1 MRYRVRLR
9 VNAVQQTLVPTRRA
23 DGVRADLMC
32 AAGAAVLVAAAFSMP
47 FIMGRAWSEHLFAAA
62 APIFGIWEP
71 HIGWGTGPAIL
82 IAALVVLAGPELAR
96 RLPWRPMLLA
106 AWATSVAWTFSLAMI
121 DGWQEGFAGQRLARH
136 EEYLWEA
143 GRVTDIGAML
153 RGFSGRILDYQPDS
167 WATHVSGHPAG
178 ALLTFVVLDRIGLS
192 GGAWAAW
199 VVVLAGCSAA
209 AAVPVALNA
218 LGAPE
223 RARKAV
229 PFLILAPAAV
239 WIGVSADAL
248 FAGVTAW
255 AVALLAIVTRRG
267 ARWPGVALAS
277 GLLFGYGLYLNY
289 GLTLMVVPAGAVLL
303 VRGGR
308 AMLPAVAALIGV
320 ALVVAAF
327 TASGFWWLDGYHL
340 VVQRYYQGIA
350 SERPYSYWVWGN
362 LAATVCA
369 VGLAGAAALHRV
381 VRGVVDPIL
390 GPPEPHH
397 SGASDSHHLSGADS
411 RDSGGADSHRSGGP
425 DSRHLGDVS
434 SRHSGRLLA
443 GIHSGRADFGG
454 SRPNARRDDGVD
466 TRNDGVGVRDGGVG
480 GGTDALDDRID
491 ARDDETGS
499 RGFRVNVRGSAV
511 SWSLRLDRWR
521 SGVDPAALLAAAGL
535 VAILAAD
542 LSGLSKAETERIW
555 LPFDMWLLAGTA
567 LLPTRNVRVWL
578 AVQAL
583 AALSINHLLKTNW

>member
-1 MRYRVRLR
+1 M
-9 VNAVQQTLVPTRRA
+9 QQTLVPTRRA

-32 AAGAAVLVAAAFSMP
+32 AAGAAVLVAAAFSVP
-47 FIMGRAWSEHLFAAA
+47 FIMGRAWSEHLIAAA

-71 HIGWGTGPAIL
+71 HIGWGTGPAIV
-82 IAALVVLAGPELAR
+82 IAVLVVLTGPELAR
-96 RLPWRPMLLA
+96 RLPWRPMLLS
-106 AWATSVAWTFSLAMI
+106 AWAASVAWTFSLAMI
-121 DGWQEGFAGQRLARH
+121 DGWQEGFAGRRLARH

-143 GRVTDIGAML
+143 GRVTDIGGML
-153 RGFSGRILDYQPDS
+153 HGFSGRILDFQPDS

-178 ALLTFVVLDRIGLS
+178 ALLTFVALDRIGLG

-199 VVVLAGCSAA
+199 VVVLAGCSSAV
-209 AAVPVALNA
+209 AVPIALNA
-218 LGAPE
+218 LGSPE

-248 FAGVTAW
+248 FAGVTVW
-255 AVALLAIVTRRG
+255 A
-267 ARWPGVALAS
+267 VALAS

-289 GLTLMVVPAGAVLL
+289 GLTLMVIPAGAVLL
-303 VRGGR
+303 VRGLRGVV
-308 AMLPAVAALIGV
+308 PAVAALIGV

-369 VGLAGAAALHRV
+369 VGLACAAALHRV
-381 VRGVVDPIL
+381 VRGVVAPVL
-390 GPPEPHH
+390 
-397 SGASDSHHLSGADS
+397 GASNPRCSDDS
-411 RDSGGADSHRSGGP
+411 
-425 DSRHLGDVS
+425 DSRHPGRADLRRSDGADTRQVGEVGG
-434 SRHSGRLLA
+434 SRHSGGAGSRNSGMLLA
-443 GIHSGRADFGG
+443 GIYNERAGFGG
-454 SRPNARRDDGVD
+454 SRPHARRDDGVD
-466 TRNDGVGVRDGGVG
+466 TRDDGMGARDDVG
-480 GGTDALDDRID
+480 GSREFGID
-491 ARDDETGS
+491 ARG
-499 RGFRVNVRGSAV
+499 GAV
-511 SWSLRLDRWR
+511 SWSLWLDRWR

-535 VAILAAD
+535 IAILAAD

-555 LPFDMWLLAGTA
+555 LPFDMWLLAGAA